1 MVTWTDKEQLVEQ
14 QLVELGPRARPAAD
28 HNPMRELNRSLVL
41 DAVKTK
47 GPISRAAI
55 AKLIPLGKPTVSAIV
70 EGLLIEGLVREVG
83 VGEVSAAG
91 GRPPVLLDF
100 DERSQFAVGVHI
112 GVSRATI
119 VVSDARG
126 HEVAR
131 HVVRTARA
139 RPQTVIDHVA
149 SGIRA
154 VLRSSGTPMEGV
166 VAVGVVVP
174 GPTDYDAGVCI
185 LAPELGWRDVP
196 VRDLLS
202 RSLDLPILVHSP
214 GQAAAVAESVE
225 GAGDGAGD
233 LVLLHAGHGLSVGVL
248 SGGKVFHGARGT
260 AGQIAHCHVPGAD
273 QPCDCGRAGCLETL
287 TTRPAL
293 RRAVERRIDAGR
305 ATALAHRRGPR
316 RILPAHVAEAA
327 AKGDEVAL
335 EAAAETGR
343 HLGLAAS
350 WLVNVFNPDVLVVA
364 GELAGIGEPLM
375 GPLRRAA
382 SELTMAAA
390 WDHVDV
396 RQSKL
401 TRDTEV
407 RGTVLLALQ
416 RAGMPSRT
424 DRTRHAWRAARV
436 AWPARAARMRK
447 GRG

>member
-139 RPQTVIDHVA
+139 RPKTVIDHVA
-149 SGIRA
+149 S
-154 VLRSSGTPMEGV
+154 
-166 VAVGVVVP
+166 

-260 AGQIAHCHVPGAD
+260 AGQIAHCHVP
-273 QPCDCGRAGCLETL
+273 
-287 TTRPAL
+287 
-293 RRAVERRIDAGR
+293 
-305 ATALAHRRGPR
+305 
-316 RILPAHVAEAA
+316 
-327 AKGDEVAL
+327 
-335 EAAAETGR
+335 
-343 HLGLAAS
+343 
-350 WLVNVFNPDVLVVA
+350 
-364 GELAGIGEPLM
+364 
-375 GPLRRAA
+375 
-382 SELTMAAA
+382 
-390 WDHVDV
+390 
-396 RQSKL
+396 
-401 TRDTEV
+401 
-407 RGTVLLALQ
+407 
-416 RAGMPSRT
+416 
-424 DRTRHAWRAARV
+424 
-436 AWPARAARMRK
+436 
-447 GRG
+447 

>member
-273 QPCDCGRAGCLETL
+273 QPCDCGRA
-287 TTRPAL
+287 
-293 RRAVERRIDAGR
+293 
-305 ATALAHRRGPR
+305 TALAHRRGPR